1 MHDNHHKRLKIGFL
15 STLVLQDKRSSWN
28 LTNQYMMRVLE
39 KYCGDV
45 TYIQQPHLRS
55 LLLGKLFNKGMQL
68 LFKKSF
74 MYYHSFFIAR
84 RFAKAAGKLFAG
96 RQFDVIVAPSCGTEI
111 AFLHTA
117 TPIVLIEDATF
128 ALLHNYYPQFRNLMG
143 RSIYEAHTL
152 EGLAIQKAAL
162 VLYTSRWA
170 ANSAI
175 EHYHADERK
184 VKVATFGANSD
195 HLPASEIVQA
205 RKKSD
210 RCRLFFLGTD
220 WQRKG
225 GVIAFETLVVL
236 EKLGI
241 EAELIVCG
249 CVPPREFAHPSMK
262 VIPFLDKSDE
272 LQRKELDRLFETSD
286 FMILPTRND
295 CVPMVFSEA
304 SAFGLPVITTNT
316 GGVPGIITEG
326 ENGFMLP
333 LSARGPEYADL
344 IAGIYRDDQRYAE
357 LVASTRAAF
366 EKRLNWDAWGMSVTH
381 FIYEMLGQEEP
392 MFTQMQALCSMPDS
406 LNVNQANRH
415 A

>member
-1 MHDNHHKRLKIGFL
+1 MRTGRRDFTMHDNRHKRLKIGFL

-55 LLLGKLFNKGMQL
+55 LLLGKLFNRGMQV

-117 TPIVLIEDATF
+117 TP
-128 ALLHNYYPQFRNLMG
+128 
-143 RSIYEAHTL
+143 
-152 EGLAIQKAAL
+152 L
-162 VLYTSRWA
+162 VLYTSQWA

-184 VKVATFGANSD
+184 VQVATFGANSD
-195 HLPASEIVQA
+195 HLPASEVVQA

-225 GVIAFETLVVL
+225 GAIAFETLVAL

-249 CVPPREFAHPSMK
+249 CVPPWEFAHPSMK

-304 SAFGLPVITTNT
+304 SAFGLPVITTST

-344 IAGIYRDDQRYAE
+344 IAGIYQDDQRYAE

-381 FIYEMLGQEEP
+381 FIHEMLGREEP
-392 MFTQMQALCSMPDS
+392 SETVVFL
-406 LNVNQANRH
+406 
-415 A
+415 